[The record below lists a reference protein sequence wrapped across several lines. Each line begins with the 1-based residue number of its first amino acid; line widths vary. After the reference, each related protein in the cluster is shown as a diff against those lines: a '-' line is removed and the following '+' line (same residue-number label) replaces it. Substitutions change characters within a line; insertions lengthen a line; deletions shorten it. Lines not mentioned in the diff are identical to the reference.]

1 MVHIMSWR
9 IALPSLRDVLPMFL
23 ETGSQLF
30 RLRNARGGARRHCD
44 VDRRQHLLVQAKR
57 LARESPDA
65 LAVDRST
72 KSARCDRQ
80 T

>member
-23 ETGSQLF
+23 ETGSKLL
-30 RLRNARGGARRHCD
+30 RLRTARGVACRHCD
-44 VDRRQHLLVQAKR
+44 VDRRQHVLVQAKR
-57 LARESPDA
+57 LARESLDA
-65 LAVDRST
+65 IAGHGT
-72 KSARCDRQ
+72 AKSARRDRQ